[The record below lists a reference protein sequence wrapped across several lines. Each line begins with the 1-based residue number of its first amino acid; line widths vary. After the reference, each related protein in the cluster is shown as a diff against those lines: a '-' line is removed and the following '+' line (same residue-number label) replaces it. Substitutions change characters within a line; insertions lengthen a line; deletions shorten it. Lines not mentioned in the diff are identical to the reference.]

1 MLGLAFSCE
10 IRILRPML
18 TLKGEERSAKTK
30 LASIRAEGFIPAV
43 YYGHKEK
50 TTPCVFSLK
59 EFKKVWEEAGESTV
73 VVLEMPK
80 GKMNA
85 LIHEVQV
92 DPVKGVP
99 THVDFYI
106 LEKGHEVE
114 VAVPIEFVGVS
125 AAIKD
130 LGGVLV
136 KVLHELEI
144 KALPENLPHDFKVDI
159 SALENLDSQI
169 LAGSIVM
176 PKGVT
181 LVTGKEEVVAAISVA
196 QEEKE
201 EAPAMDL
208 SAIEVE
214 KKGKQA
220 AEGEEEV
227 TEK

>member
-1 MLGLAFSCE
+1 
-10 IRILRPML
+10 ML

-30 LASIRAEGFIPAV
+30 LASIRAEGFVPAV

-50 TTPCVFSLK
+50 ATPCVFPLNT
-59 EFKKVWEEAGESTV
+59 FMKVWKEAGESSV
-73 VVLEMPK
+73 VSLEMPK

-92 DPVKGVP
+92 DPVRGVP

-114 VAVPIEFVGVS
+114 VAVPLEFVGVS
-125 AAIKD
+125 AAVKD

-144 KALPENLPHDFKVDI
+144 KALPENLPHNFTVDI
-159 SALENLDSQI
+159 SALATLDSQI
-169 LAGSIVM
+169 LASDIVM

-181 LVTGKEEVVAAISVA
+181 LVTDGEEVVAAISVA
-196 QEEKE
+196 KE
-201 EAPAMDL
+201 EVETPAMDI

-214 KKGKQA
+214 KKGKETK
-220 AEGEEEV
+220 EGEEGAE
-227 TEK
+227 EKK

>member
-1 MLGLAFSCE
+1 
-10 IRILRPML
+10 ML
-18 TLKGEERSAKTK
+18 TLKGEERSAKSK

-50 TTPCVFSLK
+50 STPCVVPTNAFM
-59 EFKKVWEEAGESTV
+59 KVWKEAGESSV
-73 VVLEMPK
+73 ISIEMPK

-92 DPVKGVP
+92 DPVKGTP

-114 VAVPIEFVGVS
+114 VAVPLEFVGVS
-125 AAIKD
+125 AAVKD

-144 KALPENLPHDFKVDI
+144 KALPENLPHGFNIDI
-159 SALENLDSQI
+159 SALDTLDSQI
-169 LAGSIVM
+169 LAGDVVM

-181 LVTGKEEVVAAISVA
+181 LITDAEEVVAAISVA
-196 QEEKE
+196 KEEV
-201 EAPAMDL
+201 EAPAMDI
-208 SAIEVE
+208 SSIEVE
-214 KKGKQA
+214 KKGKEA
-220 AEGEEEV
+220 VEGGEEEA
-227 TEK
+227 K